1 MKEIAAENRKHM
13 KKLKVL
19 LLFEGSCCFGED
31 CHHTQGKGRKEKVT
45 VGTQCLL
52 CPFQFKSYKY

>member
-19 LLFEGSCCFGED
+19 FLFEGSCCFGKD
-31 CHHTQGKGRKEKVT
+31 CHHTQGKGKKGKGDYRNT
-45 VGTQCLL
+45 VLVV
-52 CPFQFKSYKY
+52 PFSIQKL